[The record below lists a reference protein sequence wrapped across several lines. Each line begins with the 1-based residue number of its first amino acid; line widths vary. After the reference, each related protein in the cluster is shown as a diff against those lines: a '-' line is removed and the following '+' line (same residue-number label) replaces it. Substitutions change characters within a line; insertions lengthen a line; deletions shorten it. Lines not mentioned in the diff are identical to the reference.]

1 VNPRDLHTIFVDLR
15 IGLDGDE
22 LSLQKLN
29 VSGDVFFG
37 PAYQCAGE
45 TVFETAVVDL
55 YGVLDQGELDQ
66 GYLRDV
72 ECDVA
77 FEANLSVPRI
87 RIK

>member
-1 VNPRDLHTIFVDLR
+1 MNPRDLHTIFVDLR

-55 YGVLDQGELDQ
+55 YGVLDQGGLLERCRVQ
-66 GYLRDV
+66 RRLRSEPVCTAD
-72 ECDVA
+72 
-77 FEANLSVPRI
+77 
-87 RIK
+87 